1 MPSAFS
7 FRTLLAAL
15 SVVGMLV
22 LAPGAAASPA
32 ASPAKAKA
40 CKGAGAQPNQASHR
54 VLVKATV
61 CLLNKQRRARGMKA
75 LRLSKRL
82 GQAAKGHSVDM
93 SSNRY
98 FSHNSRSGASFID
111 RIRRSGYLRSAR
123 SWLVGEN
130 IAWGT
135 GTLATP
141 RAIVRA
147 WMKSP
152 GHKANILNRRFS
164 QIGIGIS
171 FSAPVPDAGNDAGT
185 YTTDF
190 GTRR

>member
-1 MPSAFS
+1 MLS
-7 FRTLLAAL
+7 FCHQARILIAAL
-15 SVVGMLV
+15 SVVAVLA

-32 ASPAKAKA
+32 ASSAKA
-40 CKGAGAQPNQASHR
+40 CKGAGAEPTQVSHR
-54 VLVKATV
+54 TLVRATV
-61 CLLNKQRRARGMKA
+61 CLLNKQRRSHGMRA

-82 GQAAKGHSVDM
+82 GRAAQGHSVDM
-93 SSNRY
+93 ASKGY
-98 FSHNSRSGASFID
+98 FSHDSRSGASFID

-123 SWLVGEN
+123 SWMVGEN

-135 GTLATP
+135 GALATP
-141 RAIVRA
+141 RSIVRA

-152 GHKANILNRRFS
+152 GHRANILNRRFR

-171 FSAPVPDAGNDAGT
+171 FRAPVPAEDSSAGT